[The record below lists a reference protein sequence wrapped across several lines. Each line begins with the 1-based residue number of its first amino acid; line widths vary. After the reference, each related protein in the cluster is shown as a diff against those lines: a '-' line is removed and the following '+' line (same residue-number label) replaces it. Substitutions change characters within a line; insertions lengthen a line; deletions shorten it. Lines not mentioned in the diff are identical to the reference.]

1 MVPSFF
7 DFPLYWVMFL
17 TIVSSSMVIPSLFVK
32 TSRDEDGA
40 GVGVRRIIRS
50 NKFLSDKFTFWRSDI
65 DSPLSTDVLEL
76 KRIYKNY
83 TIMRTKINGLKFT
96 KFSNTNLTSLVK
108 ILV

>member
-32 TSRDEDGA
+32 TSRDEDEA
-40 GVGVRRIIRS
+40 GVGERRIIRS
-50 NKFLSDKFTFWRSDI
+50 NKFLSDKFTFCRSEI

-76 KRIYKNY
+76 KRMYKNLQNY
-83 TIMRTKINGLKFT
+83 TSMEKIYGLRFT
-96 KFSNTNLTSLVK
+96 KFSTTNLTS
-108 ILV
+108 IG